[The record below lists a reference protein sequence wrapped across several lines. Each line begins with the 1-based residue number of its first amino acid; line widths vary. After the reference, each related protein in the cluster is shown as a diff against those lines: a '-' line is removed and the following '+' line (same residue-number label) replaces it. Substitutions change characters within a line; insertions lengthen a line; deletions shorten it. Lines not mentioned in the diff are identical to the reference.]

1 MTDDEAIEI
10 CESWFAHL
18 ARQAEKTKTLQQ
30 AAGLARRGEVQAARR
45 LKNSVDRQPRVFDG
59 ARLEPAVRHLVSV
72 VSAPERRDE
81 N

>member
-10 CESWFAHL
+10 CESWFAYL

-45 LKNSVDRQPRVFDG
+45 LKNSVDRQPKVFDG

-72 VSAPERRDE
+72 VSVPDRQNDE
-81 N
+81 